1 MLDLKKD
8 RYIVLELIPTAS
20 TKENGEIIQLS
31 ALKLEGLQLTSR
43 FDYRLEEDKVPILEL
58 LPLISYDPDSFHYVS
73 STQELLDSFSK
84 WSDDLPLLIMNNGYT
99 ESYLADLTNDKEAIF
114 PYLNM
119 EFSDDVIRLMI
130 EKYHLVESNYVVD
143 LLYEALIQEIGD

>member
-8 RYIVLELIPTAS
+8 RYIILELIRTAS
-20 TKENGEIIQLS
+20 KKGNGEIIQLS
-31 ALKLEGLQLTSR
+31 ALKLDGLQLISR
-43 FDYRLEEDKVPILEL
+43 FDYRLEEDKVPIQEL
-58 LPLISYDPDSFHYVS
+58 LPLISYDPDSFHYVE
-73 STQELLDSFSK
+73 STQELLTSFSK

-99 ESYLADLTNDKEAIF
+99 ENYLADLPNDKEAIF
-114 PYLNM
+114 PYLNL

-143 LLYEALIQEIGD
+143 LLYEALIEEIGG

>member
-8 RYIVLELIPTAS
+8 RYIILELIPTAS

-31 ALKLEGLQLTSR
+31 ALQLEGLQLTSR
-43 FDYRLEEDKVPILEL
+43 FDYRLEEDKVPIQEL

>member
-8 RYIVLELIPTAS
+8 RYIILELIPTAS

-31 ALKLEGLQLTSR
+31 ALKLEGLQLVDR
-43 FDYRLEEDKVPILEL
+43 FDYRLEEDKVPIQEL
-58 LPLISYDPDSFHYVS
+58 LPIISYDPDSFHYVE
-73 STQELLDSFSK
+73 STQELLDFFSS
-84 WSDDLPLLIMNNGYT
+84 WSEDLPLLIMNNGYT
-99 ESYLADLTNDKEAIF
+99 ENYLADLTNDKEAIF

-119 EFSDDVIRLMI
+119 EFSDEVIRLMI

>member
-8 RYIVLELIPTAS
+8 RYIILELIPTAS
-20 TKENGEIIQLS
+20 KKENGEIIQLS
-31 ALKLEGLQLTSR
+31 ALKLDGLQLISR
-43 FDYRLEEDKVPILEL
+43 FDYRLEEDKVPIQEL

-73 STQELLDSFSK
+73 STQELLTSFSK
-84 WSDDLPLLIMNNGYT
+84 WSDGLPLLIMNNGYT
-99 ESYLADLTNDKEAIF
+99 ENYLIDLPNEKEAIF

-119 EFSDDVIRLMI
+119 EFSDEVIRLMI

-143 LLYEALIQEIGD
+143 LLYEALIHEIGA

>member
-8 RYIVLELIPTAS
+8 RYIILELIPTAS
-20 TKENGEIIQLS
+20 KKGNGEIIQLS
-31 ALKLEGLQLTSR
+31 ALKLDGLQLISR
-43 FDYRLEEDKVPILEL
+43 FDYRLEEDKVPIQEL
-58 LPLISYDPDSFHYVS
+58 LPLISYDPDSFHYVE
-73 STQELLDSFSK
+73 STQELLTSFSK

-99 ESYLADLTNDKEAIF
+99 ENYLADLPNDKEAIF
-114 PYLNM
+114 PYLNL

-143 LLYEALIQEIGD
+143 LLYEALIQEIGG

>member
-43 FDYRLEEDKVPILEL
+43 FDYRLEEDKVPSQEL
-58 LPLISYDPDSFHYVS
+58 LPLISYDPDSLQYVS

>member
-8 RYIVLELIPTAS
+8 RYIILELIPTALK
-20 TKENGEIIQLS
+20 KENGEIIQLS
-31 ALKLEGLQLTSR
+31 ALKLDGLQLISR
-43 FDYRLEEDKVPILEL
+43 FDYRLEEDKVPIQEL

-73 STQELLDSFSK
+73 STQELLTSFSK
-84 WSDDLPLLIMNNGYT
+84 WSDGLPLLIMNNGYT
-99 ESYLADLTNDKEAIF
+99 ENYLIDLPNEKEAIF

-130 EKYHLVESNYVVD
+130 EKYHLIESNYVVD
-143 LLYEALIQEIGD
+143 LLYEALIHEIGA

>member
-8 RYIVLELIPTAS
+8 RYIILELIPTALK
-20 TKENGEIIQLS
+20 KENGEIIQLS
-31 ALKLEGLQLTSR
+31 ALKLDGLQLISR
-43 FDYRLEEDKVPILEL
+43 FDYRLEEDKVPIQEL
-58 LPLISYDPDSFHYVS
+58 LPLISYDPDSFHYVE
-73 STQELLDSFSK
+73 STQELLTSFSK

-99 ESYLADLTNDKEAIF
+99 ENYLADLPNDKEAIF
-114 PYLNM
+114 PYLNL

>member
-8 RYIVLELIPTAS
+8 RYIILELIPTAS
-20 TKENGEIIQLS
+20 KKGNGEIIQLS
-31 ALKLEGLQLTSR
+31 ALKLDGLQLISR
-43 FDYRLEEDKVPILEL
+43 FDYRLEEDKVPIQEL
-58 LPLISYDPDSFHYVS
+58 LPLISYDPDSFHYVE
-73 STQELLDSFSK
+73 STQELLTSFSK

-99 ESYLADLTNDKEAIF
+99 ENYLADLPNDKEAIF
-114 PYLNM
+114 PYLNL

>member
-8 RYIVLELIPTAS
+8 RYIILELIPTAS

-43 FDYRLEEDKVPILEL
+43 FDYRLEEDKVPIQEL

>member
-8 RYIVLELIPTAS
+8 RYIILELIPTAS

-31 ALKLEGLQLTSR
+31 ALKLEGLQLVDR
-43 FDYRLEEDKVPILEL
+43 FDYRLKEDKVPIQEL
-58 LPLISYDPDSFHYVS
+58 LPIISYDPDSFHYVE
-73 STQELLDSFSK
+73 STQELLDSFSN
-84 WSDDLPLLIMNNGYT
+84 WSEDLPLLIMDNGYT
-99 ESYLADLTNDKEAIF
+99 ENYLADLTNEKKAIF
-114 PYLNM
+114 PYLSM

-143 LLYEALIQEIGD
+143 LLYEALIQEISN

>member
-8 RYIVLELIPTAS
+8 RYIILELIPTAS

-31 ALKLEGLQLTSR
+31 ALKLEGLQLISR
-43 FDYRLEEDKVPILEL
+43 FDYRLEEDKVPIQEL

-73 STQELLDSFSK
+73 NTQELLNSFSN
-84 WSDDLPLLIMNNGYT
+84 WSDNLPLLIMNNGYT
-99 ESYLADLTNDKEAIF
+99 EDYLADLTNVKEAIF

-119 EFSDDVIRLMI
+119 EFSDEVIRLMI

-143 LLYEALIQEIGD
+143 LLYEALIQEIRD

>member
-8 RYIVLELIPTAS
+8 RYIILELIPTALK
-20 TKENGEIIQLS
+20 KENGEIIQLS
-31 ALKLEGLQLTSR
+31 ALKLDGLQLMSR
-43 FDYRLEEDKVPILEL
+43 FDYRLEEDKVPIQEL
-58 LPLISYDPDSFHYVS
+58 LPLISYDPDSFHYVE
-73 STQELLDSFSK
+73 STQELLTSFSK

-99 ESYLADLTNDKEAIF
+99 ENYLADLPNDKEAIF
-114 PYLNM
+114 PYLNL

>member
-8 RYIVLELIPTAS
+8 RYIILELIPTAS
-20 TKENGEIIQLS
+20 KKENGEIIQLS
-31 ALKLEGLQLTSR
+31 ALKLDGLQLISR
-43 FDYRLEEDKVPILEL
+43 FDYRLEEDKVPIQEL

-73 STQELLDSFSK
+73 STQELLTSFSK
-84 WSDDLPLLIMNNGYT
+84 WSDGLPLLIMNNGYT
-99 ESYLADLTNDKEAIF
+99 ENYLIAVPNEKKGIF

-130 EKYHLVESNYVVD
+130 EKYHLIESNYVVD
-143 LLYEALIQEIGD
+143 LLYEALIHEIGA

>member
-8 RYIVLELIPTAS
+8 RYIILELIPTAS
-20 TKENGEIIQLS
+20 KKENGEIIQLS
-31 ALKLEGLQLTSR
+31 ALKLDGLQLISR
-43 FDYRLEEDKVPILEL
+43 FDCRLEEDKVPIQEL

-73 STQELLDSFSK
+73 STQELLTSFSE
-84 WSDDLPLLIMNNGYT
+84 WSDGLPLLIMNNGYT
-99 ESYLADLTNDKEAIF
+99 ENYLIDLPNEKEAIF

-130 EKYHLVESNYVVD
+130 EKYHLIESNYVVD
-143 LLYEALIQEIGD
+143 LLYEALIHEIGA

>member
-8 RYIVLELIPTAS
+8 RYIILELIPTALK
-20 TKENGEIIQLS
+20 KENGEIIQLS
-31 ALKLEGLQLTSR
+31 ALKLDGLQLISR
-43 FDYRLEEDKVPILEL
+43 FDYRLEEDKVPIQEL

-73 STQELLDSFSK
+73 STQELLTSFSE
-84 WSDDLPLLIMNNGYT
+84 WSDGLPLLIMNNGYT
-99 ESYLADLTNDKEAIF
+99 ENYLIDLPNEKEAIF

-130 EKYHLVESNYVVD
+130 EKYHLIESNYVVD
-143 LLYEALIQEIGD
+143 LLYEALIHEIGA

>member
-8 RYIVLELIPTAS
+8 RYIILELIPTALK
-20 TKENGEIIQLS
+20 KENGEIIQLS
-31 ALKLEGLQLTSR
+31 ALKLDGLQLISR
-43 FDYRLEEDKVPILEL
+43 FDYRLEEDKVPIQEL
-58 LPLISYDPDSFHYVS
+58 LPLISYDPDSFHYVE
-73 STQELLDSFSK
+73 STQELLTSFSK

-99 ESYLADLTNDKEAIF
+99 ENYLADLPNDKEAIF
-114 PYLNM
+114 PYLNL

-143 LLYEALIQEIGD
+143 LLYEALIQEIGG